1 MKRSTSHARPSRC
14 KTPEGLPH
22 IGESIRK
29 IIKDKKLTG
38 TWLATQ
44 LGCDR
49 TNVYKL
55 LRKQSI
61 DTMLLHRIS
70 LILEYDFF
78 TLLSEEYK
86 RQSSLGGIN
95 S

>member
-1 MKRSTSHARPSRC
+1 MKRSTNYARPSRC
-14 KTPEGLPH
+14 KTPEGLSH
-22 IGESIRK
+22 IGESIRR
-29 IIKDKKLTG
+29 IIKDKNVTG

-55 LRKQSI
+55 FRKQSI

-78 TLLSEEYK
+78 KLLSAEYE
-86 RQSSLGGIN
+86 RQTSLGEIN